1 MKRVFFCLITAL
13 VLHES
18 IGAGA
23 QTAQSAAAGG
33 GTHPE
38 LTRAMQLT
46 AQGKPEEALAIYRRL
61 AEADPS
67 VGLPALGR
75 FLRLTGRQADAV
87 ALLDTVKAGGTKG
100 DTLTRAR
107 TLLSLGEQNA
117 ALALLESDAAI
128 RRGQSPHGTLLLA
141 QLLRQ
146 SEREPESEQLLR
158 TALPDAPTTVSRD
171 LLFRAWVGVGHAAL
185 ADHPTSLLLT
195 LRLGLENQR
204 TRRPEAVRFLDPI
217 IIEMQSRP
225 GYLAHRAEYLESGAK
240 LGGGAA
246 WFAARLLVREERHAD
261 ALALLEPV
269 ERRERGTLLWPLLA
283 EETAELYRIQGRQ
296 PEADSLLQVLAR
308 SESGR
313 EGLRLK
319 LQRARSAMALKE
331 WERAMDLFAAIPAA
345 ELSLDERRIAW
356 ILHLTAAARTGRIER
371 ILKVYEEAA
380 GESNDEDINRYHEAI
395 FTHLIETEQHQQI
408 EDRIRKRFEE
418 DKTTPAVL
426 WRVAAQAAGEMRKKP
441 NEIEALYQYVLASPG
456 NVEALAA
463 LARVVT
469 PVASELAQAST
480 ETLAVPN
487 SEVVKLGELAEK
499 SLRELIRFQPYVPD
513 YHAALI
519 SVYQA
524 RGDREAAARASE
536 FVARD
541 SRDPRLLGAAALALA
556 TNGFPR
562 EAMSYYDRALA
573 INPDAMDIR
582 MNRTSCLTRLDRFEE
597 ALAIYREIL
606 ETGFHG
612 RMYHVHE
619 VVGRIWAIGDHLKR
633 VEELI
638 VYFRGLK
645 DRLEGEWRDEAL
657 ATFANL
663 LAHAGRNAE
672 ARTFFDVLREEGSSR
687 QTQRTAWESVAVT
700 YMHEKEYDKAA
711 AVFEEAEKRFAAMPE
726 WAMDFLYNRAEVLGQ
741 AGKTDSAIALLR
753 DAARRHPEMQAALA
767 GLYRAALMAEE
778 AANPAL
784 ARELYL
790 EYLQSGST
798 DFSHRRQAEE
808 KLEALK

>member
-1 MKRVFFCLITAL
+1 MILLFGFFGVEARAT
-13 VLHES
+13 EPS
-18 IGAGA
+18 PPGAGV
-23 QTAQSAAAGG
+23 
-33 GTHPE
+33 HPE
-38 LTRAMQLT
+38 IARAMQLT
-46 AQGKPEEALAIYRRL
+46 AQGKQDQALAVYRRL
-61 AEADPS
+61 AEEYPG

-75 FLRLTGRQADAV
+75 FLRLTGRQAEAE

-100 DTLTRAR
+100 DTLVRAR

-146 SEREPESEQLLR
+146 SEREPESEHLLR

-225 GYLAHRAEYLESGAK
+225 GYLVHRAEYLESGAK

-246 WFAARLLVREERHAD
+246 WFAARLLVREERHAE
-261 ALALLEPV
+261 ALVLLEPV
-269 ERRERGTLLWPLLA
+269 ERRERGTSTWPLLA
-283 EETAELYRIQGRQ
+283 EETAELYRILER
-296 PEADSLLQVLAR
+296 PTEALSLLQTLAR

-319 LQRARSAMALKE
+319 LQTARSAMAVKD
-331 WERAMDLFAAIPAA
+331 WERAMNLLETIPAE
-345 ELSLDERRIAW
+345 ELSFDERRIAW
-356 ILHLTAAARTGRIER
+356 ILHLTAAARAGRIAR
-371 ILKVYEEAA
+371 ILDVYEQAA
-380 GESNDEDINRYHEAI
+380 VQSNDEDIERYHRAI
-395 FTHLIETEQHQQI
+395 FTHLIETEQHQEI
-408 EDRIRKRFEE
+408 EDRIRKRFES
-418 DKTTPAVL
+418 DSTTPAVL
-426 WRVAAQAAGEMRKKP
+426 WRLVAQAAVEMRKKP
-441 NEIEALYQYVLASPG
+441 NEIEALYQYVLARPG
-456 NVEALAA
+456 DVEALAV

-499 SLRELIRFQPYVPD
+499 SLRELIRAQPYITD
-513 YHAALI
+513 NYCALI
-519 SVYQA
+519 SVFQA
-524 RGDREAAARASE
+524 RGDSESAARVPE
-536 FVARD
+536 FIARD
-541 SRDPRLLGAAALALA
+541 SRNPRLLGTAALALA
-556 TNGFPR
+556 ISGFPA
-562 EAMSYYDRALA
+562 EAMKYYDRALELD
-573 INPDAMDIR
+573 PDAMEIR
-582 MNRTSCLTRLDRFEE
+582 MNRTSCLTRLDRFDE
-597 ALAIYREIL
+597 ALGIYREIL
-606 ETGFHG
+606 ETGFNG

-645 DRLEGEWRDEAL
+645 DRLDGEWRDEAL
-657 ATFANL
+657 VTFANL

-672 ARTFFDVLREEGSSR
+672 ARTFFDILREEGSTP

-700 YMHEKEYDKAA
+700 YVHEKQFEKAI
-711 AVFEEAEKRFAAMPE
+711 AVFAEAEKHFAAIPD
-726 WAMDFLYNRAEVLGQ
+726 WAMDFLFNRAEVLAQ
-741 AGKTDSAIALLR
+741 AGKINEAIALMR
-753 DAARRHPEMQAALA
+753 DTAHHHPGSQAALA
-767 GLYRAALMAEE
+767 GLYQAAALAEQGD
-778 AANPAL
+778 NPAL
-784 ARELYL
+784 ARELYAEFL
-790 EYLQSGST
+790 KSDST
-798 DFSHRRQAEE
+798 DFSRRRQAEE